1 MIAAVIT
8 INFMNKGEEVR
19 LMATKC
25 KGGAKK
31 APKGAK
37 KPTKGGKY

>member
-1 MIAAVIT
+1 MTAVIIT
-8 INFMNKGEEVR
+8 INSMNKSKEVR

-31 APKGAK
+31 APKGGK
-37 KPTKGGKY
+37 KPTKGGKC